1 MKYPVY
7 IKNSV
12 YGNTLTCTI
21 YGSKEEKQKIEILTN
36 TDSVSEAPIK
46 KVDDPTLPKGEEKQL
61 ESGRNGYT
69 VSTIQILFG
78 YQPVFPVSSDS
89 QNDCIGYA
97 YSDTST

>member
-46 KVDDPTLPKGEEKQL
+46 KVDDPT
-61 ESGRNGYT
+61 
-69 VSTIQILFG
+69 
-78 YQPVFPVSSDS
+78 
-89 QNDCIGYA
+89 
-97 YSDTST
+97 